1 MNRPL
6 NLAQIGTRRM
16 FARQRE
22 ALDGLL

>member
-1 MNRPL
+1 MNRL
-6 NLAQIGTRRM
+6 LGLAQIGTRRM